1 MPWTEKQE
9 QVIKER
15 DKTILVSAAA
25 GSGKTATLV
34 ERIYQK
40 MIDPEHPV
48 DITSFLVV
56 TFTKAAAAQM
66 KEKLLKKLEEAQEQ
80 YPESEHIAK
89 QNMLVQSA
97 DITTIDS
104 FCLNIVKE
112 YFSYLNLDPAVGIG
126 DPGMLEMLKY
136 DVMTALFEEKYA
148 QLQEQGD
155 TEFGRLLEVFCDGK
169 RDDNLKDVLDKIY
182 RQITSFPAPERFL
195 EEARMGLQIDTAED
209 LNHAPWMQ
217 AMLDILHKKAAAAVQ
232 LAERCLTMCE
242 EPDGPEQYREQIKSD
257 IEKLQA
263 IGQADSYAAM
273 KGAIES
279 KWATLSRKKFT
290 GDKELQEACKTLRKE
305 YKDEFDSKKLDSFKQ
320 SEAQILE
327 DMQLL
332 KTYLLPLLSLTE
344 EFMTRF
350 MEEKQKRK
358 MLEFSDISH
367 MAYQLV
373 CAGYDEDGTAV
384 PTEIGKTI
392 ANRYEEIYIDE
403 YQDSNY
409 LQEDILTAV
418 SGKSRDVHN
427 MFMVGDVKQSI
438 YRFRLAMPQIFM
450 AKKDS
455 YTPYNRQHPAF
466 PAAITLDK
474 ATYEEW
480 FDGSFTKTICG
491 AKNRNQLLK
500 AKTIAEELGLV
511 ENRDFFLIRDACH
524 TDLDP
529 EEFGENGEGMTLTCI
544 GFRPLPD
551 EIAHQISHK
560 FHLY

>member
-1 MPWTEKQE
+1 MPWREKQE

-89 QNMLVQSA
+89 QNMLSA

-169 RDDNLKDVLDKIY
+169 RDENLKDVLDKIY

-209 LNHAPWMQ
+209 LNHAPCR
-217 AMLDILHKKAAAAVQ
+217 
-232 LAERCLTMCE
+232 RCLISC
-242 EPDGPEQYREQIKSD
+242 IKRRRQPYS
-257 IEKLQA
+257 LQ
-263 IGQADSYAAM
+263 S
-273 KGAIES
+273 GALRSARRRMDRSSTGNRSNRI
-279 KWATLSRKKFT
+279 SRSCRQSGRRT
-290 GDKELQEACKTLRKE
+290 VMLR
-305 YKDEFDSKKLDSFKQ
+305 
-320 SEAQILE
+320 
-327 DMQLL
+327 
-332 KTYLLPLLSLTE
+332 
-344 EFMTRF
+344 
-350 MEEKQKRK
+350 
-358 MLEFSDISH
+358 
-367 MAYQLV
+367 
-373 CAGYDEDGTAV
+373 
-384 PTEIGKTI
+384 
-392 ANRYEEIYIDE
+392 
-403 YQDSNY
+403 
-409 LQEDILTAV
+409 
-418 SGKSRDVHN
+418 
-427 MFMVGDVKQSI
+427 
-438 YRFRLAMPQIFM
+438 
-450 AKKDS
+450 
-455 YTPYNRQHPAF
+455 
-466 PAAITLDK
+466 
-474 ATYEEW
+474 
-480 FDGSFTKTICG
+480 
-491 AKNRNQLLK
+491 
-500 AKTIAEELGLV
+500 
-511 ENRDFFLIRDACH
+511 
-524 TDLDP
+524 
-529 EEFGENGEGMTLTCI
+529 
-544 GFRPLPD
+544 
-551 EIAHQISHK
+551 
-560 FHLY
+560 

>member
-15 DKTILVSAAA
+15 DRTILVSAAA

-89 QNMLVQSA
+89 QNMLIQSA

-136 DVMTALFEEKYA
+136 DVMTELFEEKYA

-209 LNHAPWMQ
+209 LNHA
-217 AMLDILHKKAAAAVQ
+217 
-232 LAERCLTMCE
+232 CLLYTS
-242 EPDGPEQYREQIKSD
+242 PSP
-257 IEKLQA
+257 
-263 IGQADSYAAM
+263 
-273 KGAIES
+273 
-279 KWATLSRKKFT
+279 
-290 GDKELQEACKTLRKE
+290 
-305 YKDEFDSKKLDSFKQ
+305 
-320 SEAQILE
+320 
-327 DMQLL
+327 
-332 KTYLLPLLSLTE
+332 
-344 EFMTRF
+344 
-350 MEEKQKRK
+350 
-358 MLEFSDISH
+358 
-367 MAYQLV
+367 
-373 CAGYDEDGTAV
+373 
-384 PTEIGKTI
+384 
-392 ANRYEEIYIDE
+392 
-403 YQDSNY
+403 
-409 LQEDILTAV
+409 
-418 SGKSRDVHN
+418 RD
-427 MFMVGDVKQSI
+427 
-438 YRFRLAMPQIFM
+438 
-450 AKKDS
+450 
-455 YTPYNRQHPAF
+455 
-466 PAAITLDK
+466 
-474 ATYEEW
+474 
-480 FDGSFTKTICG
+480 
-491 AKNRNQLLK
+491 
-500 AKTIAEELGLV
+500 
-511 ENRDFFLIRDACH
+511 
-524 TDLDP
+524 
-529 EEFGENGEGMTLTCI
+529 
-544 GFRPLPD
+544 
-551 EIAHQISHK
+551 
-560 FHLY
+560 

>member
-9 QVIKER
+9 QVITER

-89 QNMLVQSA
+89 QNMLIQSA

-169 RDDNLKDVLDKIY
+169 RDENLKDVLDKIY

-232 LAERCLTMCE
+232 LAERCLAICE
-242 EPDGPEQYREQIKSD
+242 EADGPEQYREQGRNGMGIKAMNLTD
-257 IEKLQA
+257 KTGRL
-263 IGQADSYAAM
+263 AA
-273 KGAIES
+273 
-279 KWATLSRKKFT
+279 
-290 GDKELQEACKTLRKE
+290 
-305 YKDEFDSKKLDSFKQ
+305 
-320 SEAQILE
+320 
-327 DMQLL
+327 QLL
-332 KTYLLPLLSLTE
+332 
-344 EFMTRF
+344 
-350 MEEKQKRK
+350 
-358 MLEFSDISH
+358 
-367 MAYQLV
+367 V
-373 CAGYDEDGTAV
+373 
-384 PTEIGKTI
+384 
-392 ANRYEEIYIDE
+392 YEE
-403 YQDSNY
+403 
-409 LQEDILTAV
+409 EDILLITAD
-418 SGKSRDVHN
+418 GTIIRTP
-427 MFMVGDVKQSI
+427 VGAIPVTGRNTQGV
-438 YRFRLAMPQIFM
+438 RLM
-450 AKKDS
+450 
-455 YTPYNRQHPAF
+455 RV
-466 PAAITLDK
+466 
-474 ATYEEW
+474 
-480 FDGSFTKTICG
+480 DGSRIVCV
-491 AKNRNQLLK
+491 APSD
-500 AKTIAEELGLV
+500 AEDED
-511 ENRDFFLIRDACH
+511 E
-524 TDLDP
+524 
-529 EEFGENGEGMTLTCI
+529 GEA
-544 GFRPLPD
+544 LPD
-551 EIAHQISHK
+551 EANPGAGDAVSDERSGEAPETNGEPDSLDRLVDDLEANPEPPAGDDDI
-560 FHLY
+560 